1 MRFTAY
7 EEFKKIQENAYEFTT
22 HSTIR
27 CIYMEFMRIEFV
39 KIDLIRCGF
48 VWIPYEFD
56 EFPANMWI
64 YFKIG
69 EFHINQNQLELT
81 TSIFNSSNRIQMN
94 ENDVTEILVHCR

>member
-48 VWIPYEFD
+48 V
-56 EFPANMWI
+56 
-64 YFKIG
+64 
-69 EFHINQNQLELT
+69 
-81 TSIFNSSNRIQMN
+81 
-94 ENDVTEILVHCR
+94 